1 MKCLFSSFAF
11 AYYSDTPCI
20 LRLKIFELKNPKIFH
35 TNPKNFQGAY
45 FGWMSAPPLAGLV
58 LAGGAGP
65 MVLFYSSLGLAA
77 AHLLLFLVMTRLAA
91 GLKMAE
97 RTGVDNEMAQL

>member
-1 MKCLFSSFAF
+1 MFIPTL
-11 AYYSDTPCI
+11 
-20 LRLKIFELKNPKIFH
+20 KIFH

>member
-1 MKCLFSSFAF
+1 M
-11 AYYSDTPCI
+11 T
-20 LRLKIFELKNPKIFH
+20 
-35 TNPKNFQGAY
+35 
-45 FGWMSAPPLAGLV
+45 APPLAGLV

-77 AHLLLFLVMTRLAA
+77 AHVLLFLVMTRLAA
-91 GLKMAE
+91 GLKMSE

>member
-1 MKCLFSSFAF
+1 
-11 AYYSDTPCI
+11 
-20 LRLKIFELKNPKIFH
+20 
-35 TNPKNFQGAY
+35 
-45 FGWMSAPPLAGLV
+45 MSAPPLAGLV

-91 GLKMAE
+91 SIKMTE